1 MHHRLDMIEKSHGRL
16 NVSFLYTHP
25 TGEQRVKVSTGSS
38 TINSNSCSPTCY
50 HAQLLTDLLP
60 EAYRVQ
66 EESPYC
72 AGTAKNFDA
81 FRRVVRG
88 IDQPLVR
95 VFSR

>member
-1 MHHRLDMIEKSHGRL
+1 MSAFFTPIPQENS
-16 NVSFLYTHP
+16 VSRSAQYPSLKP
-25 TGEQRVKVSTGSS
+25 
-38 TINSNSCSPTCY
+38 NSCSPTSY

-88 IDQPLVR
+88 IDQPLV
-95 VFSR
+95 